1 MDANLTR
8 YDIWVE
14 GDSHESE
21 LIVEE
26 SESGEWVKFA
36 DIKES
41 LSKSHN
47 KQSTPLDKP
56 TQFYCQNCG
65 GKFTGV
71 HFCNNRG

>member
-47 KQSTPLDKP
+47 KQSTPCDNPLHN
-56 TQFYCQNCG
+56 TQVEADGRCHWCES
-65 GKFTGV
+65 KV
-71 HFCNNRG
+71 LL